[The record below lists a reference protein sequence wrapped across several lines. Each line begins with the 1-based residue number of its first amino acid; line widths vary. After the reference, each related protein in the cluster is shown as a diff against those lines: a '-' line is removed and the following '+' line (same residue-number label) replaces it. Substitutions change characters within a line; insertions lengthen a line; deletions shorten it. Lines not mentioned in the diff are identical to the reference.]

1 MLCHQHPSQDTN
13 SSREDI
19 EVTKRLIEAGHMI
32 GVEVLDH
39 LIINAEAGYT
49 SLKEKGYV

>member
-1 MLCHQHPSQDTN
+1 MSGVDEQRDCRT
-13 SSREDI
+13 R
-19 EVTKRLIEAGHMI
+19 VEAGHMI

-39 LIINAEAGYT
+39 LIVNAEAGYT